1 MVAGRR
7 EFEPRLAESES
18 TTFPG
23 EASPQI
29 PAFAGNTKALLS
41 SANRNLTP
49 PDSLW
54 KTRRHSETPRADSFV
69 VIPAKRGNP
78 ATSGAYRFR
87 LSASLRPESQF
98 LLARDDIFPQPALMF
113 AFKGSD
119 AIICFRSGGKG
130 RLGGAHSRRQ
140 DPKTPVEHAL
150 MRGLVT
156 A

>member
-1 MVAGRR
+1 MSSVRHIRDADWGVSDDGTVGDRR
-7 EFEPRLAESES
+7 E
-18 TTFPG
+18 
-23 EASPQI
+23 Q
-29 PAFAGNTKALLS
+29 K
-41 SANRNLTP
+41 
-49 PDSLW
+49 
-54 KTRRHSETPRADSFV
+54 
-69 VIPAKRGNP
+69 
-78 ATSGAYRFR
+78 
-87 LSASLRPESQF
+87 
-98 LLARDDIFPQPALMF
+98 PALMF